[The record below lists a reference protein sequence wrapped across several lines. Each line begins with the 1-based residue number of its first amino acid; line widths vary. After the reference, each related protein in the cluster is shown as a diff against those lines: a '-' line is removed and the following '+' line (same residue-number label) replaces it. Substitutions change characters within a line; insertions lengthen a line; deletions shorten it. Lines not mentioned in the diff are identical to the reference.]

1 MNIWEYEGHPSCPLH
16 LHICSNSMIYENII
30 VLCFPQIPN
39 FNIPQNNHFTMR
51 FGDCWLF
58 ELNCNNLFAIA
69 PLCSTKRV
77 LICIQNYKEF
87 VVGLE
92 CIDKYLRKATTS
104 GALGQRFCSFEN
116 LPNSCHDIVHLD
128 LLPNKPTMSPSL
140 VLKVEEGLISPQFF
154 KFATIFVIIQ
164 ARLIQFLKTL

>member
-1 MNIWEYEGHPSCPLH
+1 
-16 LHICSNSMIYENII
+16 MIYENII

-58 ELNCNNLFAIA
+58 ELNCNNPFAIA

-92 CIDKYLRKATTS
+92 CIEKYRRKATTS
-104 GALGQRFCSFEN
+104 GAAILFLREFAKILVMILCTSTYCPISQPC
-116 LPNSCHDIVHLD
+116 PHL
-128 LLPNKPTMSPSL
+128 
-140 VLKVEEGLISPQFF
+140 
-154 KFATIFVIIQ
+154 
-164 ARLIQFLKTL
+164 

>member
-1 MNIWEYEGHPSCPLH
+1 MKDTH
-16 LHICSNSMIYENII
+16 LALYICT
-30 VLCFPQIPN
+30 FAQIP
-39 FNIPQNNHFTMR
+39 R
-51 FGDCWLF
+51 FMKTLLF
-58 ELNCNNLFAIA
+58 CASHKFQISTYHKIIILQWGLVIELNWNNPFAIA

-92 CIDKYLRKATTS
+92 CIDKYRRKATTS
-104 GALGQRFCSFEN
+104 GALEQRFCSFEN

-164 ARLIQFLKTL
+164 ARLIQFLKTLWD